1 MFDPEYME
9 NNFHLSNISNEEYL
23 NIRDKEKLDS
33 DSNFLNG
40 GYLSNDDFLE
50 NFMKI
55 DHNNSCFYNRKI
67 SKAAT

>member
-1 MFDPEYME
+1 MYDRDNME
-9 NNFHLSNISNEEYL
+9 NNFHFSNLSNEEYL
-23 NIRDKEKLDS
+23 SIREKEKLDQ
-33 DSNFLNG
+33 DTNFLNG

-67 SKAAT
+67 SKTGR